1 MIQNLLIGSSGLV
14 GSAVLCQL
22 ITKNFNFVIL
32 DRLNPNCL
40 REIADQKIRLINIIN
55 CAFNFKNINNNYD
68 FINFLFDTLKK
79 NNIKINTYINISSVN
94 AFSDDSGKFSF
105 NQIKVLGASEVAI
118 PLGGSCKQLIFD
130 NCESVSAHYII
141 AQNIVYKIQD
151 KQGALSL

>member
-68 FINFLFDTLKK
+68 FINLLFDTLKK

-105 NQIKVLGASEVAI
+105 NQTSTPIDKYGQEKKRIDKFICSKWNAFWCLGDKVFTSW
-118 PLGGSCKQLIFD
+118 
-130 NCESVSAHYII
+130 Y
-141 AQNIVYKIQD
+141 
-151 KQGALSL
+151 LSLI